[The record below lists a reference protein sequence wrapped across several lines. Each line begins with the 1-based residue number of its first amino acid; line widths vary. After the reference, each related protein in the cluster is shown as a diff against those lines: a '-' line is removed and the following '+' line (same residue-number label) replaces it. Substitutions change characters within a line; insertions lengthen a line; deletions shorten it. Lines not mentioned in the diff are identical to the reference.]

1 MTAEEQ
7 LAKAILLVR
16 ISPYDPSVPFDEP
29 MHLLAR
35 SFERFMDECLV
46 MDRDLVVRLR
56 RLVLCRLVAD
66 TVRARCGDLSLL
78 KGVAWC
84 R

>member
-16 ISPYDPSVPFDEP
+16 LSPLDPRHPFDEP
-29 MHLLAR
+29 TRLLAR
-35 SFERFMDECLV
+35 SFERFMAECLV
-46 MDRDLVVRLR
+46 MDEDVLVRER
-56 RLVLCRLVAD
+56 RLSLCRLTRDAL
-66 TVRARCGDLSLL
+66 RARCGDLSLL